1 MAKDI
6 KVTLT
11 LDNRAFNRNVQQSQR
26 QVKTFETNSVGS
38 LKAVGTAF
46 AAVFS
51 AKLLSDIVKT
61 GQTFQDLRLSL
72 NFVAGSADEGAKAFD
87 NLTQLATQTQF
98 GVEELVQTFIR
109 LKGAGIEPTNDLLL
123 TFADTASLAQD
134 QLGVL
139 TSLTEL
145 FARGATKGK
154 LELEDFNKIAE
165 RGVDIFK
172 PLTKEFGLS
181 IQEIQKLAQT
191 AEGQEQLFR
200 GIEKALDDTYGGAL
214 QEKLK
219 SSSVAFSNLRIA
231 SRRLQDAIFTAFGLD
246 STEAIDGLTD
256 AVNQLATN
264 IQNLNFN
271 EIASQLERLAT
282 VGLALTMVFGA
293 SGLIRVFGSIQA
305 GAIALGLKLG
315 NLGKNMF
322 SLRAITNNLTR
333 AKARFSDVV
342 TGLGKGGRIGSLGG
356 GIANLGKAFSR
367 FIPFVGTALL
377 GLEGLSF
384 ISKKLGGP
392 DFMAGFNDLVV
403 DGAKNLLGFNDALEE
418 TQDIANGFVG
428 PLLPDGSTGTTPV
441 DDDDDGTPKPKSLA
455 TLRQF
460 IEDFES
466 KLGSLKRTE
475 EEYNRVVEEFKTQFA
490 NELPAALVGTNAAL
504 TLFDEGMK
512 DIDKAFDRQ
521 APKAKV
527 VKTLLQ
533 QYQDM
538 LAKVIPT
545 QTTFEDELTKLNDL
559 FGNPETVEQIQEYE
573 TALDRLRDA
582 FGIDEEVQAFLD
594 TFDDVDTLE
603 EFNQKMI
610 VLQSLL
616 DQNKISAKEFEDA
629 VKDLQNTLGED
640 EIFANFIDDLN
651 TGVKTL
657 SEDLVDAFEK
667 GESAGDVFKNFFKNM
682 IKQIIADIIR
692 LMVFLPILQAFGFQV
707 SGGSITGFSNPF
719 KATGA
724 GGGQVMARRPMLVG
738 EQGPELFVPSNSGS
752 LTPNHQMGTQV
763 TYNINAV
770 DAPSFQQLVASDP
783 QFIYAVTQTG
793 ARTIPGSR

>member
-38 LKAVGTAF
+38 LKTIGTAF

-264 IQNLNFN
+264 IQSLNFN
-271 EIASQLERLAT
+271 EIAAQLERLAT
-282 VGLALTMVFGA
+282 VGLALTAVFGA
-293 SGLIRVFGSIQA
+293 FGLVRVFSGIQA
-305 GAIALGLKLG
+305 AFIA
-315 NLGKNMF
+315 
-322 SLRAITNNLTR
+322 
-333 AKARFSDVV
+333 
-342 TGLGKGGRIGSLGG
+342 
-356 GIANLGKAFSR
+356 
-367 FIPFVGTALL
+367 VGTAL
-377 GLEGLSF
+377 
-384 ISKKLGGP
+384 GG
-392 DFMAGFNDLVV
+392 
-403 DGAKNLLGFNDALEE
+403 
-418 TQDIANGFVG
+418 
-428 PLLPDGSTGTTPV
+428 
-441 DDDDDGTPKPKSLA
+441 
-455 TLRQF
+455 
-460 IEDFES
+460 
-466 KLGSLKRTE
+466 
-475 EEYNRVVEEFKTQFA
+475 
-490 NELPAALVGTNAAL
+490 
-504 TLFDEGMK
+504 
-512 DIDKAFDRQ
+512 
-521 APKAKV
+521 
-527 VKTLLQ
+527 
-533 QYQDM
+533 
-538 LAKVIPT
+538 
-545 QTTFEDELTKLNDL
+545 
-559 FGNPETVEQIQEYE
+559 
-573 TALDRLRDA
+573 
-582 FGIDEEVQAFLD
+582 
-594 TFDDVDTLE
+594 
-603 EFNQKMI
+603 
-610 VLQSLL
+610 
-616 DQNKISAKEFEDA
+616 
-629 VKDLQNTLGED
+629 
-640 EIFANFIDDLN
+640 
-651 TGVKTL
+651 
-657 SEDLVDAFEK
+657 
-667 GESAGDVFKNFFKNM
+667 AGDRKSV
-682 IKQIIADIIR
+682 
-692 LMVFLPILQAFGFQV
+692 V
-707 SGGSITGFSNPF
+707 
-719 KATGA
+719 
-724 GGGQVMARRPMLVG
+724 
-738 EQGPELFVPSNSGS
+738 
-752 LTPNHQMGTQV
+752 
-763 TYNINAV
+763 
-770 DAPSFQQLVASDP
+770 
-783 QFIYAVTQTG
+783 
-793 ARTIPGSR
+793 